1 MTARNGKSR
10 AFELLATLTR
20 ALGTVAY
27 TAAIICLAVLAMWRF
42 PIPGI

>member
-1 MTARNGKSR
+1 MTARSDRSRSMKLLTSVSR
-10 AFELLATLTR
+10 AF
-20 ALGTVAY
+20 GTVAY